1 MASIAAGGGIWFSE
15 SFHVGWY
22 MPRPASMGVGGS
34 DAGAYMERGSRVKR
48 ICAGAPGSTRSG
60 PLVALPRL
68 RPSSVAVAITS
79 LRDRA
84 SSKLTLSSRATP
96 LSAVTA
102 SSPKT
107 PPPLSGPR
115 EYGPAASSPSAAP
128 PSAAPPSAASP
139 PSLSMRRS
147 SEAASS
153 GGGRYNLTVALAISC
168 VTLLP
173 PASSICSA

>member
-1 MASIAAGGGIWFSE
+1 
-15 SFHVGWY
+15 
-22 MPRPASMGVGGS
+22 MGVGGS

-128 PSAAPPSAASP
+128 PSAAPPSATP
-139 PSLSMRRS
+139 PSTTPLSLSMRRS

-153 GGGRYNLTVALAISC
+153 GGGRYSLTVALAISC